1 VNTTKRLHDGT
12 LEAPADRFAAASS
25 KMSRDDAETI
35 MTAIDLGI
43 LHPNETRAMSRLA
56 FDVQAEPVDAER
68 EDQDRPDRFE
78 TL

>member
-1 VNTTKRLHDGT
+1 
-12 LEAPADRFAAASS
+12 
-25 KMSRDDAETI
+25 MSRDDAETI